1 MEGWLKDSPA
11 SGRGGVRTAQ
21 SGSLDYISEETS
33 EWLLRHHFDRFL
45 RFDIPDAQERLWLLP
60 ANGKGELE
68 RVLLHI
74 LGAFSRTQQCMI
86 RMREA
91 NMCAYFLLC
100 FPESFV
106 GGEWCKEKERCV
118 VILDRADGAM
128 YISWKTAFSIQMILT
143 AFDCCIG
150 NIHHFCRYDLKGLF
164 WKLNRRLPVA
174 WPFSKMEVAGYTLLT
189 DGNQQILG
197 DRKKSGDFLWN
208 QMAAELRRPGKALLL
223 TKLSVRIAFRD
234 KAVRTYTLYEDHV
247 ETLHH
252 DERQNLF
259 LAALAIMGI
268 REVRNVKF

>member
-1 MEGWLKDSPA
+1 MEGWLRNSPV
-11 SGRGGVRTAQ
+11 SGCGDMTTCQ
-21 SGSLDYISEETS
+21 SGSLAYISEETS

-45 RFDIPDAQERLWLLP
+45 RFDIPDVRERLWLLP
-60 ANGKGELE
+60 VNGKGELE
-68 RVLLHI
+68 RVLQHI
-74 LGAFSRTQQCMI
+74 SSAFLQTKQCLI

-91 NMCAYFLLC
+91 KTCAYFLLC
-100 FPESFV
+100 FPESII
-106 GGEWCKEKERCV
+106 GGEQRKEKERCI
-118 VILDRADGAM
+118 VILDRANGVL
-128 YISWKTAFSIQMILT
+128 YVSWKTSFSIQVILT

-164 WKLNRRLPVA
+164 WKLNRRMPAA

-197 DRKKSGDFLWN
+197 DRTKSGDFLWN
-208 QMAAELRRPGKALLL
+208 QVAAELRRPGKALLL

-247 ETLHH
+247 ETLHR
-252 DERQNLF
+252 DERQHLF

-268 REVRNVKF
+268 WEVRNVKF